1 MDIFNGSS
9 EITTWV
15 VIPVLIF
22 VARLIDVTLAT
33 LRHILI
39 TRGAKRLVPALGF
52 VEVLV
57 WLLAMTQIVNN
68 LSNVVC
74 YLAWAGGFSAGTY
87 VGMVI
92 EEKLALGHQLVR
104 VVSQDDCTEL
114 VSQLRAHGHGV
125 TVIPAQGGK
134 GPVEVILIATTR
146 SNAHHLMGAILRYNP
161 KLFLTLEDVRS
172 VGSGVFT
179 GKRSRFTKSA
189 GSKTD
194 PLISPPERRP
204 SEGLR

>member
-1 MDIFNGSS
+1 M
-9 EITTWV
+9 
-15 VIPVLIF
+15 LIF
-22 VARLIDVTLAT
+22 AARLIDVTLAT

-68 LSNVVC
+68 LSNVAC

-104 VVSQDDCTEL
+104 VVSQGDCTEL
-114 VSQLRAHGHGV
+114 VRQLRSHGYGV

-146 SNAHHLMGAILRYNP
+146 SNAHHLMRAILRHNP

-179 GKRSRFTKSA
+179 GKRSRLFKSA
-189 GSKTD
+189 HRKED
-194 PLISPPERRP
+194 PMILTS
-204 SEGLR
+204 